1 MVDLAVSETYVMS
14 YLPTIERMQDLSAS
28 DLRELALFML
38 YRLSAYAVI
47 NLIDD
52 AAMLSLVF
60 V

>member
-1 MVDLAVSETYVMS
+1 MPELTALE
-14 YLPTIERMQDLSAS
+14 MQELVLSV
-28 DLRELALFML
+28 L